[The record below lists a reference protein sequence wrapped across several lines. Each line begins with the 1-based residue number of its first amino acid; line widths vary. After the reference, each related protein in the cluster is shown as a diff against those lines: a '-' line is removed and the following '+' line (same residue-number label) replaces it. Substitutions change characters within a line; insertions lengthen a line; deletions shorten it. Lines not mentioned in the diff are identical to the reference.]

1 MQRQHNRRFAVMS
14 FNSVHDAHR
23 RAAIQTQQ
31 AIAKESRDNNKKD
44 NKKHFNVDDTTR
56 VVKADTWVERLKQ
69 SYLKNSR
76 HANIK

>member
-1 MQRQHNRRFAVMS
+1 MS

-23 RAAIQTQQ
+23 RAVIQTQQ
-31 AIAKESRDNNKKD
+31 AIVKESRDNNKKD

-69 SYLKNSR
+69 RLAK
-76 HANIK
+76 K